1 MCTLGFGHFKITA
14 QSEQD
19 SIRIFAYL
27 KLRAVLS
34 TFHRHYVHSSMDE
47 SDKKAWKGFVD
58 SVRSKLTVAQVV
70 DGVKGSAELTF
81 DYLLLI
87 LTAE

>member
-1 MCTLGFGHFKITA
+1 
-14 QSEQD
+14 
-19 SIRIFAYL
+19 
-27 KLRAVLS
+27 
-34 TFHRHYVHSSMDE
+34 MDE
-47 SDKKAWKGFVD
+47 SDKKAWKGFVE
-58 SVRSKLTVAQVV
+58 SVKSKLTVAQVV

>member
-1 MCTLGFGHFKITA
+1 MK
-14 QSEQD
+14 
-19 SIRIFAYL
+19 
-27 KLRAVLS
+27 VLS
-34 TFHRHYVHSSMDE
+34 MTVLEIFTTSEFFNKIYKLLSNLKKFSFSLISMDE